1 MDGELQGTKIFEFG
15 PVRVAVST
23 RKRLEMILLEGE
35 LVVGGKLSE
44 ESVEKEVDIRIT
56 TNSLKV
62 RDLKGNNSFRF

>member
-1 MDGELQGTKIFEFG
+1 MDGELQGTKILEFG

-35 LVVGGKLSE
+35 LVVGGRLAE

-56 TNSLKV
+56 MNSLKV